1 LRQHTKPISKRQ
13 QIWELV
19 EEGKFSPTQIAF
31 QVGTTVRNVW
41 KETSNFRKNAGITIS
56 GTRTI
61 ERKTKQKDEVMIVK
75 ASQEF
80 RDARE
85 ADIIGYKPNPSAD
98 GTDHYNQDLAIPVMD
113 AKGLKVLYK
122 GFKSQKK
129 PVDIIARC
137 GFHPH
142 VVVTEYRRF
151 MQLTETDIHELLR
164 QIIIRIGDTSGYYQT
179 EIKVIVDTY
188 KTRGVLTVVETIQLL
203 ELWIDK
209 EIKSRLD
216 LLLMDPESRIPAPY
230 SRLRC
235 SKCNSELPD
244 GIINPKWPFGRYI
257 LAKYSNTIVC
267 GFCSRDT
274 E

>member
-1 LRQHTKPISKRQ
+1 M
-13 QIWELV
+13 
-19 EEGKFSPTQIAF
+19 GKLSPTQIAF
-31 QVGTTVRNVW
+31 QVGTTVKNVW

-61 ERKTKQKDEVMIVK
+61 EQKTKQKDEVMIVK

-80 RDARE
+80 RDARD
-85 ADIIGYKPNPSAD
+85 ADIIRYKPNSSAD
-98 GTDHYNQDLAIPVMD
+98 GTDYYNQDLAIPEID
-113 AKGLKVLYK
+113 AEGFKVLYK

-129 PVDIIARC
+129 PVDIIAKC

-151 MQLTETDIHELLR
+151 MQLTQTDIHELLR
-164 QIIIRIGDTSGYYQT
+164 QIIIRIGDISGYYQA

-188 KTRGVLTVVETIQLL
+188 KSRGVLTVVETIHLL
-203 ELWIDK
+203 ELWIET

-216 LLLMDPESRIPAPY
+216 LLLTDPESRIPGPY
-230 SRLRC
+230 SRWRC
-235 SKCNSELPD
+235 SKCNSQLPD
-244 GIINPKWPFGRYI
+244 GIINPRLQFGRYI
-257 LAKYSNTIVC
+257 LAKYSKSIVC
-267 GFCSRDT
+267 GFCSGDT